1 MTNQDFIKRKKQ
13 LIKDVHFDYESM
25 HSLTMIVCIVE
36 DVDEFEVKK
45 LLKES
50 ENIDSLSEAQ
60 KYEDWVALNN
70 ANKKLLSYKIHNM
83 RKNFSNEF
91 NEIVSKYLDLQ

>member
-1 MTNQDFIKRKKQ
+1 M
-13 LIKDVHFDYESM
+13 
-25 HSLTMIVCIVE
+25 E

-50 ENIDSLSEAQ
+50 QNIDSLTEAQ
-60 KYEDWVALNN
+60 KYEDWIALNN

-83 RKNFSNEF
+83 RKNFTKEF
-91 NEIVSKYLDLQ
+91 NEIVSNYLKLQ